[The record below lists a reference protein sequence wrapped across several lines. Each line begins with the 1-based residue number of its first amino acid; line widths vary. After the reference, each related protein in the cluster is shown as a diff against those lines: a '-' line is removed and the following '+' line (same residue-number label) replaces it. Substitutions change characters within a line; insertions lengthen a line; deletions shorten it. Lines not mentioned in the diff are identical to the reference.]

1 MRTPVAVAPPWL
13 RNVNAVRTI
22 IPGSNSRSGETT
34 SVLSRSFR
42 GYVLRRMRVEML
54 AVHEDRLAAAVA
66 RLGSENAFEILARAR
81 ELEAEGRRVV
91 HMEIGEPDFD
101 TPDEIKK
108 AAVNALYDN
117 HTHYT
122 PSAGLPS
129 LRETIAGYASRFR
142 NVTPAW
148 SADNVVVGP
157 GAKPVIWNTL
167 SALLDPGDE
176 FVYFDP
182 AYPAYASCAS
192 YLQANVRA
200 IPLRESR
207 NWRMDLDELARRVSD
222 KTKVVVINSPHNP
235 TGGVLTQ
242 SDLEFI
248 AELAQR
254 HDFLVLADE
263 IYSRNFYLDSEYLSI
278 ASLPGMRER
287 TIVVDGF
294 SKAYAMTGWRL
305 GYAILPER
313 LARTVTLFNN
323 NTFSCV
329 ATFVQMAGIAAL
341 TGSDEPV
348 LRMNEIFRQRR
359 DRLVNG
365 LNAIPGISCLV
376 PEGAF
381 YAFPNVEAI
390 TQDDRALAK
399 FLLEEG
405 GVACGGGSSFGAAGK
420 GYLRFSYAA
429 SLEDIDWALTSIA
442 QNLPKFK
449 E

>member
-1 MRTPVAVAPPWL
+1 
-13 RNVNAVRTI
+13 
-22 IPGSNSRSGETT
+22 
-34 SVLSRSFR
+34 
-42 GYVLRRMRVEML
+42 ML

-101 TPDEIKK
+101 TPDGIKK
-108 AAVNALYDN
+108 AAVDALYDN

-122 PSAGLPS
+122 PSSGLPS
-129 LRETIAGYASRFR
+129 LRATIASYASRFR
-142 NVTPAW
+142 HIEPEW
-148 SADNVVVGP
+148 QADNVVIAP

-167 SALLDPGDE
+167 SALLGPGDE

-192 YLQANVRA
+192 YLEAVVHA
-200 IPLRESR
+200 IPLQESR
-207 NWRMDLDELARRVSD
+207 NWRMDLDELARRVSN

-235 TGGVLTQ
+235 TGGVLTR
-242 SDLEFI
+242 SDLECI

-254 HDFLVLADE
+254 FDFLVLADE

-305 GYAILPER
+305 GYAIMSES
-313 LARTVTLFNN
+313 LARAVTLFNN

-329 ATFVQMAGIAAL
+329 ASFVQMAGIAAL

-348 LRMNEIFRQRR
+348 LRMNEIFRGRR

-365 LNAIPGISCLV
+365 LNDIPGISCLL

-381 YAFPNVEAI
+381 YAFPNVASI

-429 SLEDIDWALTSIA
+429 SLEDIDWALQSIA
-442 QNLPKFK
+442 ETLPKFK
-449 E
+449 G

>member
-1 MRTPVAVAPPWL
+1 
-13 RNVNAVRTI
+13 
-22 IPGSNSRSGETT
+22 
-34 SVLSRSFR
+34 
-42 GYVLRRMRVEML
+42 ML

-81 ELEAEGRRVV
+81 ELEAQGRRVV

-101 TPDEIKK
+101 TPDGIKK
-108 AAVNALYDN
+108 AAVDALYDN

-122 PSAGLPS
+122 PSAGMPS
-129 LRETIAGYASRFR
+129 LRATIASYASRFR
-142 NVTPAW
+142 HIAPEWQAE
-148 SADNVVVGP
+148 NVVISP

-167 SALLDPGDE
+167 SALLGPGDE

-192 YLQANVRA
+192 YLEAVVHA
-200 IPLRESR
+200 IPLQESR
-207 NWRMDLDELARRVSD
+207 NWRMDLDELARRVSN

-235 TGGVLTQ
+235 TGGVLTR
-242 SDLEFI
+242 SDLECI

-254 HDFLVLADE
+254 FDFLVLADE

-305 GYAILPER
+305 GYAIMPES
-313 LARTVTLFNN
+313 LARAVTLFNN

-329 ATFVQMAGIAAL
+329 ASFVQMAGIAAL
-341 TGSDEPV
+341 TGPDEAV
-348 LRMNEIFRQRR
+348 LRMNEIFRGRR

-365 LNAIPGISCLV
+365 LNEIPGMSCLL

-381 YAFPNVEAI
+381 YAFPNVTSI

-429 SLEDIDWALTSIA
+429 SLEDIDWALQSIA
-442 QNLPKFK
+442 ETLPKFK
-449 E
+449 G

>member
-1 MRTPVAVAPPWL
+1 
-13 RNVNAVRTI
+13 
-22 IPGSNSRSGETT
+22 
-34 SVLSRSFR
+34 
-42 GYVLRRMRVEML
+42 ML

-81 ELEAEGRRVV
+81 ELEARGRRVV

-101 TPDEIKK
+101 TPEHIKK
-108 AAVNALYDN
+108 AAVDALYDN

-122 PSAGLPS
+122 PSGGLPT
-129 LRETIAGYASRFR
+129 LRATIAQYAGRFR
-142 NVTPAW
+142 HPSVEWQPE
-148 SADNVVVGP
+148 NVVVGP
-157 GAKPVIWNTL
+157 GAKPIIWNTL

-192 YLQANVRA
+192 YLQANVQA
-200 IPLRESR
+200 IPLLESR
-207 NWRMDLDELARRVSD
+207 NWRMDLEELGRRVSS
-222 KTKVVVINSPHNP
+222 KTKIVVINSPHNP
-235 TGGVLTQ
+235 TGGVLTKG
-242 SDLEFI
+242 DLEYI

-254 HDFLVLADE
+254 FDFLVLADE
-263 IYSRNFYLDSEYLSI
+263 IYSRNFYLGNEYLSI
-278 ASLPGMRER
+278 ASLPGMRDR

-305 GYAILPER
+305 GYALMPKR
-313 LARTVTLFNN
+313 LAHTVTLFNN

-329 ATFVQMAGIAAL
+329 ATFVQTAGIAAL
-341 TGSDEPV
+341 TGPDEPV
-348 LRMNEIFRQRR
+348 QRMNEIFRTRR
-359 DRLVNG
+359 DRLVDG
-365 LNAIPGISCLV
+365 LNRIAGISCLL

-381 YAFPNVEAI
+381 YAFPNVSAI
-390 TQDDRALAK
+390 TYDDRALAK

-429 SLEDIDWALTSIA
+429 SLEDIDWALESIA
-442 QNLPKFK
+442 KTLPKFK
-449 E
+449 GSAG

>member
-1 MRTPVAVAPPWL
+1 
-13 RNVNAVRTI
+13 
-22 IPGSNSRSGETT
+22 
-34 SVLSRSFR
+34 
-42 GYVLRRMRVEML
+42 ML
-54 AVHEDRLAAAVA
+54 AVHEDRLAEAVA

-81 ELEAEGRRVV
+81 ELEAQGRRVV

-101 TPDEIKK
+101 TPDGIKK
-108 AAVNALYDN
+108 AAVDALYDN

-122 PSAGLPS
+122 PSSGLPS
-129 LRETIAGYASRFR
+129 LRATIASYASRFR
-142 NVTPAW
+142 HVTPEW
-148 SADNVVVGP
+148 RSENVVVSP

-167 SALLDPGDE
+167 SALLGPGDE

-192 YLQANVRA
+192 YLQATVHA
-200 IPLRESR
+200 IPLLESR
-207 NWRMDLDELARRVSD
+207 NWRMDLDELARRVSK

-235 TGGVLTQ
+235 TGGVLTR

-254 HDFLVLADE
+254 YDFLVLADE
-263 IYSRNFYLDSEYLSI
+263 IYSRNFYLDQEYLSI
-278 ASLPGMRER
+278 AALPDMRER

-305 GYAILPER
+305 GYALMPED
-313 LARTVTLFNN
+313 LARAVTLFNN

-348 LRMNEIFRQRR
+348 QRMNEIFRGRR
-359 DRLVNG
+359 DRLVSG
-365 LNAIPGISCLV
+365 LNAIQGMSCLL

-381 YAFPNVEAI
+381 YAYPNVSAI
-390 TQDDRALAK
+390 THDDRALAK

-429 SLEDIDWALTSIA
+429 SLEDIDWALDSIA
-442 QNLPKFK
+442 KTLPKFK
-449 E
+449 G

>member
-1 MRTPVAVAPPWL
+1 
-13 RNVNAVRTI
+13 
-22 IPGSNSRSGETT
+22 
-34 SVLSRSFR
+34 
-42 GYVLRRMRVEML
+42 ML
-54 AVHEDRLAAAVA
+54 AVHEDRLASAVA

-81 ELEAEGRRVV
+81 ELEAAGRRVV
-91 HMEIGEPDFD
+91 HMEIGEPDFE
-101 TPDEIKK
+101 TPENIKK
-108 AAVNALYDN
+108 AAVDALYEN

-122 PSAGLPS
+122 PSSGLPA
-129 LRETIAGYASRFR
+129 LRETVADYASRFR
-142 NVTPAW
+142 NISPAW
-148 SADNVVVGP
+148 TAANVVVSP

-167 SALLDPGDE
+167 SALLNPGDE

-182 AYPAYASCAS
+182 AYPAYASGAS
-192 YLQANVRA
+192 YHQAKVHA

-207 NWRMDLDELARRVSD
+207 NWRMDLDELAARVSE
-222 KTKVVVINSPHNP
+222 KTKLVVINSPHNP
-235 TGGVLTQ
+235 TGGVLTR
-242 SDLEFI
+242 SDLETI

-254 HDFLVLADE
+254 YDFLVLADE
-263 IYSRNFYLDSEYLSI
+263 IYSRNFYLDQEYLSI

-305 GYAILPER
+305 GYAIMPES

-329 ATFVQMAGIAAL
+329 ATFVQTAGIAAL
-341 TGSDEPV
+341 TGPDDAV

-365 LNAIPGISCLV
+365 LNQIAGISCLL

-381 YAFPNVEAI
+381 YAFPNVSSI

-399 FLLEEG
+399 FMLEEG

-429 SLEDIDWALTSIA
+429 SLEDIDWALQSIKE
-442 QNLPKFK
+442 QLPKFK
-449 E
+449 G